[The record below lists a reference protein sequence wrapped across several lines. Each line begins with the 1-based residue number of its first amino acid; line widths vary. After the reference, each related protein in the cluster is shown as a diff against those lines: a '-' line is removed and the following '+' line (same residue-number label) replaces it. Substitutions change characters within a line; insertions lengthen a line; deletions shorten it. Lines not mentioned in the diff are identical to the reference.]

1 MAVAMAASP
10 AMLLASWVGGFLLA
24 VGPLVA
30 TAPQHFSPTVED
42 DIALGAFH
50 NRIEDYLALHRRL
63 EGPLPELRP
72 TTDPFKI
79 YLSRQLLANAIR
91 KARPNARQGD
101 IFTPDV
107 ARVFRTIIGQAL
119 QGRDVEKLL
128 REPEEEMASP
138 AGLRLEINE
147 AYPAD
152 ASHAVPPILLQHLP
166 ALSGDVEY
174 RIVNRA
180 LVLWDIHANLVVDVL
195 PDAFPRETT

>member
-1 MAVAMAASP
+1 MTASP
-10 AMLLASWVGGFLLA
+10 AMLLASWMGGFLLA

-30 TAPQHFSPTVED
+30 TASQQFSPTAED
-42 DIALGAFH
+42 DIALGVFH
-50 NRIEDYLALHRRL
+50 DRVEVYVALHRRL
-63 EGPLPELRP
+63 EGPLPALRP
-72 TTDPFKI
+72 TTDPFKT

-107 ARVFRTIIGQAL
+107 ARAFRTIIAQAL
-119 QGRDVEKLL
+119 RGRDVEKLL
-128 REPEEEMASP
+128 REPEVEMAPRDS
-138 AGLRLEINE
+138 LRLEINE
-147 AYPAD
+147 PYPAD

-166 ALSGDVEY
+166 PLAGDVEY
-174 RIVNRA
+174 RIVNRV